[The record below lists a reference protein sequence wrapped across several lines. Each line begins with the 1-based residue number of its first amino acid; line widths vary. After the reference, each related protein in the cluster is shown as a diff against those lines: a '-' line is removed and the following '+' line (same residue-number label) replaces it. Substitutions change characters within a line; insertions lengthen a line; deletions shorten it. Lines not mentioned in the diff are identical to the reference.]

1 MLRAPAAGM
10 GDGPWGPCFSP
21 GPTSS
26 IKHRSERT
34 CPQVSGDGWPWSQAT
49 PYEDTA
55 GAAEGYSLT
64 WQCALPQHLCP
75 APPGVGSRAPAI
87 DASPQN
93 MTNTLAWRCPLG
105 KGQGPLRPG
114 ACASA
119 RCFTVSINHRGGFWA
134 HPTSNSARGPVC
146 DRAGLACPP

>member
-10 GDGPWGPCFSP
+10 GDGPWGPRFSS

-26 IKHRSERT
+26 VKHRSEHT
-34 CPQVSGDGWPWSQAT
+34 CPRVSGEGWHWSQAA

-55 GAAEGYSLT
+55 GAAVSPGNVPFPST
-64 WQCALPQHLCP
+64 CAPW
-75 APPGVGSRAPAI
+75 SREQV
-87 DASPQN
+87 SCHRCTPQN

-119 RCFTVSINHRGGFWA
+119 RCFTASINHRGGFWA
-134 HPTSNSARGPVC
+134 HPTGNSARGPVC
-146 DRAGLACPP
+146 DRAGLACPPQ